1 MVAEKSRGLR
11 TKDCSIRIQRT
22 NAQKI
27 QRGKVMNGL
36 VKEIYTYM
44 LTRNNTPGVA
54 GGCRSLFIAQIGLIA
69 LKESYNGQN
78 SKRDILQLSK

>member
-1 MVAEKSRGLR
+1 
-11 TKDCSIRIQRT
+11 
-22 NAQKI
+22 
-27 QRGKVMNGL
+27 MNGL

-69 LKESYNGQN
+69 LKESYNNGRN